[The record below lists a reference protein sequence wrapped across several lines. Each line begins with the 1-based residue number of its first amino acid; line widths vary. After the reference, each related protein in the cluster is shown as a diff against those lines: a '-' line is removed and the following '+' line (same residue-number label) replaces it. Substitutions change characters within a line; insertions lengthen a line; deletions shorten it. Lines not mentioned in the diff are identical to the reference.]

1 MKLIC
6 AALGIAAMCAAGAA
20 AQSETTHDSAKRKIE
35 VKDGKKVTVR
45 GCLERDPAGGYML
58 TNDLGR
64 VRYELVTNKDLSKDI
79 DRYVAV
85 RGKASDRG
93 DAKVKVESKVG
104 TTGTTDDRHDKGK
117 AKSTTEMKGDVDAHY
132 LGVDSVKRLARSCR

>member
-20 AQSETTHDSAKRKIE
+20 AQSETMHDYGKRTIE

-45 GCLERDPAGGYML
+45 GCLERNPGGGYML
-58 TNDLGR
+58 TNDQGGM
-64 VRYELVTNKDLSKDI
+64 RYELVTNKDLSKDI
-79 DRYVAV
+79 HRFVAV

-93 DAKVKVESKVG
+93 DAKVKIESQVG
-104 TTGTTDDRHDKGK
+104 TTGTTDDRHDKGEAK
-117 AKSTTEMKGDVDAHY
+117 ATTEMKGDLGVHY